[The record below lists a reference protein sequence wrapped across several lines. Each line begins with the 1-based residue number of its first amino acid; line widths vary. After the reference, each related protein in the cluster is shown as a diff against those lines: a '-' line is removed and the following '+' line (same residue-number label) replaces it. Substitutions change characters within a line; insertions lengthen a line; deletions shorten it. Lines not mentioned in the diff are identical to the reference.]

1 MARKPLEP
9 PPVAALAAAPV
20 RVPKAAQLIANS
32 IREQIASGALSAGSP
47 LPNETDLMAH
57 FAVARPTAREALRIL
72 EAEGLLE
79 IVRGAHGGARV
90 RTPDVGAAARH
101 CAVLLQL
108 QGTTAAEVYEVRLM
122 LEPTAARLAAER
134 APREAADILDALIAE
149 EERAVEQTTSLASL
163 TIRFQETL
171 VDVAGNPTLALLV
184 RLLHDLASR
193 QTSARIR
200 PDLDEAT
207 RIRLR
212 RRLIRAQRAVVAAIR
227 EGRGEDA
234 ESEWRRFL
242 SGVRDEL
249 LGGRDSRVGLAPR
262 EPRSS
267 TRRGVG

>member
-1 MARKPLEP
+1 MPRKPLE
-9 PPVAALAAAPV
+9 AAATLSGAPV

-32 IREQIASGALSAGSP
+32 IRGEIARGDLRAGSP

-57 FAVARPTAREALRIL
+57 FEVARPTAREALRIL
-72 EAEGLLE
+72 EAEGLIE

-90 RTPDVGAAARH
+90 RVPDVGAAARH

-122 LEPTAARLAAER
+122 LEPTAARLALE
-134 APREAADILDALIAE
+134 EVIAE
-149 EERAVEQTTSLASL
+149 EERAVEQTSSLAEQA
-163 TIRFQETL
+163 IRFQETL
-171 VDVAGNPTLALLV
+171 VDVAGNPPLALLV
-184 RLLHDLASR
+184 RLLHDLATR
-193 QTSARIR
+193 QSAARIR

-227 EGRGEDA
+227 DGRGEDA
-234 ESEWRRFL
+234 ETEWRRFL

-249 LGGRDSRVGLAPR
+249 LGNRDGRVELSPRTRQPPSRGSAA
-262 EPRSS
+262 
-267 TRRGVG
+267 